1 VGFKSDTYGDVD
13 AIELDVSHLAT
24 ARIRVEG
31 TIDGYVKVG
40 DPLKGNPFVHCPSF
54 SWEITGA
61 ELLEAA
67 RLRLDLPG
75 VEMFLAFE
83 RMSDAPAPREV
94 SGTLNIDPQ
103 NGPHG
108 HRPVYFF
115 GRQIDDA
122 KVWTSAL
129 FPTFT

>member
-1 VGFKSDTYGDVD
+1 M
-13 AIELDVSHLAT
+13 
-24 ARIRVEG
+24 
-31 TIDGYVKVG
+31 
-40 DPLKGNPFVHCPSF
+40 HCPSF

-67 RLRLDLPG
+67 RMRQDLPG

-94 SGTLNIDPQ
+94 SGTLNIDPH

>member
-1 VGFKSDTYGDVD
+1 MGKPD
-13 AIELDVSHLAT
+13 
-24 ARIRVEG
+24 
-31 TIDGYVKVG
+31 
-40 DPLKGNPFVHCPSF
+40 FVNQNHSERNRFPVRKP
-54 SWEITGA
+54 
-61 ELLEAA
+61 AA
-67 RLRLDLPG
+67 G
-75 VEMFLAFE
+75 SAFE

-94 SGTLNIDPQ
+94 SGTLNIDPH